1 MLTIISYS
9 EGFEGPSNA
18 VGKYQQHNIAY
29 STSTPQHTRLV
40 RRYGGS
46 SDVATHCEYLLTSV
60 DNERSSILQWISMI
74 PYTSHHKRIS
84 EGRLEGT
91 GKWLFERQE
100 YTTWISPSDSK
111 LLLLRGIRKSPHAS
125 FICMLLVLPSQSFSW
140 SR

>member
-1 MLTIISYS
+1 MLTLISYP
-9 EGFEGPSNA
+9 EGSQGPSNA
-18 VGKYQQHNIAY
+18 VGEYEQHNIAC
-29 STSTPQHTRLV
+29 STSTLQHTRLD

-46 SDVATHCEYLLTSV
+46 SDVTTHCEYRLTSV
-60 DNERSSILQWISMI
+60 DSERSSILQWISII

-84 EGRLEGT
+84 AGRLEGT

-100 YTTWISPSDSK
+100 YRTWISSSVSK

-125 FICMLLVLPSQSFSW
+125 FICMILVLPSQSSSW

>member
-1 MLTIISYS
+1 MLTIVSYS
-9 EGFEGPSNA
+9 EGFPGPSNA

-46 SDVATHCEYLLTSV
+46 SVVARHCEYLLTSV
-60 DNERSSILQWISMI
+60 DSERSSILQWISMI

-100 YTTWISPSDSK
+100 YTTWISSRDSK

-125 FICMLLVLPSQSFSW
+125 FICMLLVLPTQSFSG